1 MHYHHMNS
9 STHLAKHLNQVML
22 GGNWTSMNYN
32 SVLTDLPWQK
42 ANQQVQGLMSIAKL
56 TFHATYY
63 IDVLLRALKN
73 QPLNAKD
80 ELSFNTPPI
89 NSQQDWDNLL
99 KHIFTNSEEVCELIQ
114 QLPDEQLNDHFT
126 DEKYGSFFRN
136 INGIIEHLHY
146 HLGQIVLIK
155 KLLQ

>member
-9 STHLAKHLNQVML
+9 NTHLAKHLNQVML

-99 KHIFTNSEEVCELIQ
+99 KHIFTNTEEVC
-114 QLPDEQLNDHFT
+114 
-126 DEKYGSFFRN
+126 
-136 INGIIEHLHY
+136 
-146 HLGQIVLIK
+146 
-155 KLLQ
+155 

>member
-1 MHYHHMNS
+1 
-9 STHLAKHLNQVML
+9 
-22 GGNWTSMNYN
+22 
-32 SVLTDLPWQK
+32 
-42 ANQQVQGLMSIAKL
+42 VQGLMSIAKL

-99 KHIFTNSEEVCELIQ
+99 KHIFTNTEEVCELIQ